1 MRQLSLLDF
10 LNFLYIFGQ
19 KTWHNED
26 WAAFLPNLFVH
37 KERQKRDCIMKR
49 TIIMIVM
56 IATLFTS
63 MIFFSYTKR
72 QKDVRSNQPDI
83 TGKYGVTIEAN
94 TGEVLYGKRE
104 EERSYPASVAK
115 MMTTILL
122 LENVKEDEEITITE
136 NAIKTESQSAK
147 IKLRAGEKLKRD
159 EALKLMLIISADPIA
174 ESIAEHIAG
183 SKEKFVKMMNA
194 RAKELGTK
202 HATFKNASGADAL
215 GNRVSPYDIA
225 IITKEALKYP
235 IVLEYMNTIRTT
247 LHTSQRAPK
256 IANHGREELYAD
268 PYAIGSKS
276 GLSALGQYTVVTVDE
291 KDGKRVI
298 NVVFSSSRT
307 QLYPDAKKMAN
318 YAFQQLK

>member
-1 MRQLSLLDF
+1 
-10 LNFLYIFGQ
+10 
-19 KTWHNED
+19 
-26 WAAFLPNLFVH
+26 
-37 KERQKRDCIMKR
+37 MKR

-83 TGKYGVTIEAN
+83 TGKFGVTIDAN

-256 IANHGREELYAD
+256 IANYGREELYAD

>member
-1 MRQLSLLDF
+1 
-10 LNFLYIFGQ
+10 
-19 KTWHNED
+19 
-26 WAAFLPNLFVH
+26 
-37 KERQKRDCIMKR
+37 MKR

-56 IATLFTS
+56 IATLFTG
-63 MIFFSYTKR
+63 MIFFSYAHR
-72 QKDVRSNQPDI
+72 QQVVRADQPDI
-83 TGKYGVTIEAN
+83 TGQYGITIDAD
-94 TGEVLYGKRE
+94 TGKILYGKRE
-104 EERSYPASVAK
+104 DERSYPASIAK
-115 MMTTILL
+115 MMTTLLL

-136 NAIKTESQSAK
+136 HAIKTESQSAK

-183 SKEKFVKMMNA
+183 SKEAFVKMMNA

-215 GNRVSPYDIA
+215 GNKVSPYDIA

-235 IVLEYMNTIRTT
+235 IVLEYMNSTRTT
-247 LHTSQRAPK
+247 LHTSERSPK
-256 IANHGREELYAD
+256 IANYGREELYDD

-276 GLSALGQYTVVTVDE
+276 GLSALGKYTVVTVDE

-298 NVVFSSSRT
+298 NVVLSSTRT
-307 QLYPDAKKMAN
+307 QLYPDAKKMAH

>member
-1 MRQLSLLDF
+1 
-10 LNFLYIFGQ
+10 
-19 KTWHNED
+19 
-26 WAAFLPNLFVH
+26 
-37 KERQKRDCIMKR
+37 MKR

-56 IATLFTS
+56 IATLFTG
-63 MIFFSYTKR
+63 MIFFSYAQR
-72 QKDVRSNQPDI
+72 QQVVRVDQPNI
-83 TGKYGVTIEAN
+83 TGQYGITIDAD
-94 TGEVLYGKRE
+94 TGEILYGKRE
-104 EERSYPASVAK
+104 DERSYPASIGK
-115 MMTTILL
+115 MMTTLLL
-122 LENVKEDEEITITE
+122 LENVKEDEEITVTE

-215 GNRVSPYDIA
+215 GNKVSPYDIA

-235 IVLEYMNTIRTT
+235 IVLDYMNSTRTT
-247 LHTSQRAPK
+247 LHTSERSPK
-256 IANHGREELYAD
+256 IANYGREELYDD

-276 GLSALGQYTVVTVDE
+276 GLSALGKYTVVTVDE

-298 NVVFSSSRT
+298 NVVLSSTRT
-307 QLYPDAKKMAN
+307 QLYPDTKKMAH

>member
-1 MRQLSLLDF
+1 
-10 LNFLYIFGQ
+10 
-19 KTWHNED
+19 
-26 WAAFLPNLFVH
+26 
-37 KERQKRDCIMKR
+37 MKR
-49 TIIMIVM
+49 TIVMIVM
-56 IATLFTS
+56 IATLFTG
-63 MIFFSYTKR
+63 MIFFSYAQR
-72 QKDVRSNQPDI
+72 QQDARADQPNI
-83 TGKYGVTIEAN
+83 TGQYGITIDAD

-104 EERSYPASVAK
+104 DERSYPASIAK
-115 MMTTILL
+115 MMTTLLL

-136 NAIKTESQSAK
+136 NAIKTESQSKK

-159 EALKLMLIISADPIA
+159 EVLKLMLIISADPIA

-183 SKEKFVKMMNA
+183 SKNEFVKMMND

-215 GNRVSPYDIA
+215 GNKVSPYDIA

-235 IVLEYMNTIRTT
+235 IVLEYMNSTRTT
-247 LHTSQRAPK
+247 LHTSERSPN
-256 IANHGREELYAD
+256 IANYGREELYDD

-276 GLSALGQYTVVTVDE
+276 GLSALGKYTVVTVDE

-298 NVVFSSSRT
+298 NVVLSSTRK
-307 QLYPDAKKMAN
+307 QLYPDTKKMAH

>member
-1 MRQLSLLDF
+1 
-10 LNFLYIFGQ
+10 
-19 KTWHNED
+19 
-26 WAAFLPNLFVH
+26 
-37 KERQKRDCIMKR
+37 MKR

-56 IATLFTS
+56 IATLFTG
-63 MIFFSYTKR
+63 MIFFSYAQR
-72 QKDVRSNQPDI
+72 QQVVRADQPNI
-83 TGKYGVTIEAN
+83 TGQYGITIDAD
-94 TGEVLYGKRE
+94 TGEILYGKRE
-104 EERSYPASVAK
+104 DERSYPASIGK
-115 MMTTILL
+115 MMTTLLL
-122 LENVKEDEEITITE
+122 LENVKEDEEITVTE
-136 NAIKTESQSAK
+136 NAIKTESQSKK

-183 SKEKFVKMMNA
+183 SKNEFVKMMNA

-215 GNRVSPYDIA
+215 GNKVSPYDIA

-235 IVLEYMNTIRTT
+235 IILEYMNSIHTT
-247 LHTSQRAPK
+247 LHTSERSPK
-256 IANHGREELYAD
+256 IANYGREELYDD

-276 GLSALGQYTVVTVDE
+276 GLSALGKYTVVTVDE

-298 NVVFSSSRT
+298 NVVLSSTRT
-307 QLYPDAKKMAN
+307 QLYPDTKKMAH